1 VGDLKAISVVGA
13 CTVGPLLLTW
23 LLIAA
28 DMRSDLSELTPRRA
42 TAEGVP
48 LVGWKELAARPDGR
62 VRMLGY
68 MMGGNR
74 PLRDGTPVTMFILMP
89 EAGQFLLPAQ
99 RTPGAMVAIRIAHG
113 QSVPFRFRSL
123 VWTQGILRKQT
134 LAYTMEEATAQPAGE
149 REIGRWFTP

>member
-13 CTVGPLLLTW
+13 CTIGPLLLTY

-28 DMRSDLSELTPRRA
+28 DMRSDLSELTPRQA
-42 TAEGVP
+42 AAEGVP
-48 LVGWKELAARPDGR
+48 LVGWKDLVARPEGR

-68 MMGGNR
+68 MMDGNQ

-89 EAGQFLLPAQ
+89 EAGQFLQPAQ
-99 RTPGAMVAIRIAHG
+99 RTTGAMVAVRIANG

-123 VWTQGILRKQT
+123 VWAQGILRKQT
-134 LAYTMEEATAQPAGE
+134 AAYAIVEALAQPAGE